1 MQINLASVLAAF
13 FLLLALAFGGY
24 DMYHGY
30 EYVPP
35 AYIALSVIAA
45 ATIFTMSNQIN
56 WWWFTRNPPRLD
68 ALGVRIIKAHFPY
81 FNELSETERQR
92 FGSRVFMFLM
102 DKDFVSAGT
111 PDDEVPEDFKVL
123 MAASVVQFT
132 FGLSE
137 YWLPDLE
144 KIIMYPRLFPTVER
158 PAFHACEAHDD
169 NCFIFSGIMLR
180 NGLQNRT
187 AYYNIGL
194 HVAAEYWHLRNAV
207 SLHDLAI
214 TDEVVF
220 VQTIEKIRLFKA
232 DFWREITGIYPKT
245 QVDLENAQDDEVGLY
260 DKLLDGN
267 MKNEAA
273 MPCFELAV
281 ECFFTK
287 PNEMAHALPD
297 TFAALMRIL
306 KQDPR
311 KDTYPVLK

>member
-1 MQINLASVLAAF
+1 MQIHLASVLAAF
-13 FLLLALAFGGY
+13 FLLLAIAFGGY
-24 DMYHGY
+24 DMYNGY

-35 AYIALSVIAA
+35 VYIALSVVAA

-56 WWWFTRNPPRLD
+56 WWWFERNPPHLD
-68 ALGVRIIKAHFPY
+68 ALAVRIIKAHFPY
-81 FNELSETERQR
+81 FAQLSETERQR

-111 PDDEVPEDFKVL
+111 PDEDVPEDFKVL

-132 FGLSE
+132 FGMPE

-158 PAFHACEAHDD
+158 PAFHACEAHED

-180 NGLQNRT
+180 NGLQNPM

-194 HVAAEYWHLRNAV
+194 HVAAEYWHLRNPIW
-207 SLHDLAI
+207 LHELAI
-214 TDEVVF
+214 TDEADF
-220 VQTIEKIRLFKA
+220 IKKIEKIRLFKA
-232 DFWREITGIYPKT
+232 DFWREITGIYPQTDVKIA
-245 QVDLENAQDDEVGLY
+245 EDDNELY
-260 DKLLDGN
+260 DNLLDGN
-267 MKNEAA
+267 MKTETA
-273 MPCFELAV
+273 MPCFEIAV

-306 KQDPR
+306 RQDPR
-311 KDTYPVLK
+311 KDTYPVLKYVI